1 MSFEIDRFS
10 HIESSV
16 QRWDPRIKIL
26 SLGFF
31 IFVVALLKTIPVAV
45 ISLIIAIMLIKITN
59 IPFHFIA
66 NSIKVIIVF
75 LAPFFLMLPFSY
87 PGEAAFHIIG
97 IPFAWEG
104 FRLSV
109 LIFTKAS
116 AIVLTTNAIFGSSRF
131 DVSMIALQ
139 NLKCPKV
146 LVQMILFTYRYIFV
160 FIDEIKRMERA
171 MRSKGFVMGANM
183 NTLRTMGNFVGALLI
198 RSFERTSRVYSA
210 MLSKGYEGELHSMVR
225 FKAQGKDF
233 VKAGLVFLV
242 TVAVMTVDLLGLFP
256 VAVHGWY

>member
-1 MSFEIDRFS
+1 MAFDIDRFS

-16 QRWDPRIKIL
+16 QRWDPRIKII
-26 SLGFF
+26 SLGLF
-31 IFVVALLKTIPVAV
+31 IFIVALLKTIPVAV
-45 ISLIIAIMLIKITN
+45 ASLFIAIIIIKITN

-66 NSIKVIIVF
+66 NSMKVIIIF

-87 PGEAAFHIIG
+87 PGEAAFHIIWL
-97 IPFAWEG
+97 PFSWEG

-109 LIFTKAS
+109 LIFTKAA
-116 AIVLTTNAIFGSSRF
+116 AIVLTTNAIFGSARF

-139 NLKCPKV
+139 NLKCPKI

-160 FIDEIKRMERA
+160 FVDEIKRMEKA
-171 MRSKGFVMGANM
+171 MRSKGFVMKANM

-210 MLSKGYEGELHSMVR
+210 MLSKGYEGELHSMISFNAR
-225 FKAQGKDF
+225 GKDF
-233 VKAGLVFLV
+233 VKAGLVILV
-242 TVAVMTVDLLGLFP
+242 TAAVLTVDLLRVFTT
-256 VAVHGWY
+256 AVEGWY

>member
-1 MSFEIDRFS
+1 MSFDIDRFS

-16 QRWDPRIKIL
+16 QRWDPRVKIL

-31 IFVVALLKTIPVAV
+31 IFVVALLKTLPVAV
-45 ISLIIAIMLIKITN
+45 ASLLIAVIIIKITN
-59 IPFHFIA
+59 IPFHFVA
-66 NSIKVIIVF
+66 NSIKVIVIF

-97 IPFAWEG
+97 LPFAWEG

-109 LIFTKAS
+109 LIFTKAA
-116 AIVLTTNAIFGSSRF
+116 AIVLTTNAIFGSARF
-131 DVSMIALQ
+131 DISMIALQ
-139 NLKCPKV
+139 NLKCPKI

-160 FIDEIKRMERA
+160 FIDEIKRMEKA

-210 MLSKGYEGELHSMVR
+210 MLSKGYEGELHSMVS
-225 FKAQGKDF
+225 FKTQGKDF
-233 VKAGLVFLV
+233 VKAGLVVLM
-242 TVAVMTVDLLGLFP
+242 TIAVITADLLGFFP
-256 VAVHGWY
+256 TAIKGWY

>member
-1 MSFEIDRFS
+1 MAFDIDRFS

-16 QRWDPRIKIL
+16 QRWDPRIKII
-26 SLGFF
+26 SLGLF
-31 IFVVALLKTIPVAV
+31 IFIVALLKTIPVAV
-45 ISLIIAIMLIKITN
+45 ASLFIAIIIIKITN

-66 NSIKVIIVF
+66 NSMKVIIIF

-87 PGEAAFHIIG
+87 PGEAAFHIIWL
-97 IPFAWEG
+97 PFSWEG

-109 LIFTKAS
+109 LIFTKAA
-116 AIVLTTNAIFGSSRF
+116 AIVLTTNAIFGSARF

-139 NLKCPKV
+139 NLKCPKI

-160 FIDEIKRMERA
+160 FVDEIKRMEKA
-171 MRSKGFVMGANM
+171 MRSKGFVMKANM

-210 MLSKGYEGELHSMVR
+210 MLSKGYEGELHSMISFDAR
-225 FKAQGKDF
+225 GKDF
-233 VKAGLVFLV
+233 VKAGLVILV
-242 TVAVMTVDLLGLFP
+242 TAAVLTVDLLRVFTT
-256 VAVHGWY
+256 AVEGWY

>member
-1 MSFEIDRFS
+1 MAFDIDRFS

-26 SLGFF
+26 SLVLF
-31 IFVVALLKTIPVAV
+31 IFITALLKTIPVAA
-45 ISLIIAIMLIKITN
+45 ISLLIATMIIIITK
-59 IPFHFIA
+59 IPFHFVA
-66 NSIKVIIVF
+66 NSIKIIIIF

-87 PGEAAFHIIG
+87 PGEAAFHVIWF
-97 IPFAWEG
+97 PFAWEG

-109 LIFTKAS
+109 LIFTKAA
-116 AIVLTTNAIFGSSRF
+116 AIVLTTNAIFGSARF

-160 FIDEIKRMERA
+160 FIDEIKRMEKA

-225 FKAQGKDF
+225 FKAHGKDF
-233 VKAGLVFLV
+233 VKAGIVVVV
-242 TVAVMTVDLLGLFP
+242 TLAVLSLDLLGFFQD
-256 VAVHGWY
+256 AVNGWY

>member
-1 MSFEIDRFS
+1 MAFDIDRFS

-26 SLGFF
+26 SLVFF

-45 ISLIIAIMLIKITN
+45 ASLFIALIIIKITN
-59 IPFHFIA
+59 IPFHFVA
-66 NSIKVIIVF
+66 NSIKVIVVF

-87 PGEAAFHIIG
+87 PGEPAFRIIG
-97 IPFAWEG
+97 LPFAWEG

-109 LIFTKAS
+109 LIFTKAV
-116 AIVLTTNAIFGSSRF
+116 AIVLTTNAIFGSARF
-131 DVSMIALQ
+131 DISMIALQ
-139 NLKCPKV
+139 NLRCPKV

-160 FIDEIKRMERA
+160 FIDEIKRMEKA
-171 MRSKGFVMGANM
+171 MRSKGFVMKANM

-210 MLSKGYEGELHSMVR
+210 MLSKGYEGELHSMVS
-225 FKAQGKDF
+225 FKARGKDY
-233 VKAGLVFLV
+233 VKAGLVIVV
-242 TVAVMTVDLLGLFP
+242 TVAVLAVDLLSVFTP
-256 VAVHGWY
+256 AIKGWY

>member
-26 SLGFF
+26 SLGIF

-45 ISLIIAIMLIKITN
+45 ASLIIAIMIIIITN
-59 IPFHFIA
+59 IPLHFIA
-66 NSIKVIIVF
+66 NSIKVIVVF
-75 LAPFFLMLPFSY
+75 LAPFFFMLPFTY
-87 PGEAAFHIIG
+87 PGESAFHIIG

-109 LIFTKAS
+109 LIFTKAA

-160 FIDEIKRMERA
+160 FIDEIKRMEKA
-171 MRSKGFVMGANM
+171 MRSKGFVMGPNM

-225 FKAQGKDF
+225 FKAHGKDF
-233 VKAGLVFLV
+233 VKAGLVVVV
-242 TVAVMTVDLLGLFP
+242 TAAVLAADLLGIFP
-256 VAVHGWY
+256 VAVNGWY